1 MEKIMHFRGVIKI
14 INLKSFI
21 MTPEPPLTRWKT
33 SARILAD
40 DYLPG
45 RVSTN
50 DVSDL
55 KIAETARSVDM
66 DEGDAGMEKDPY
78 GIPVSAKLGIALIAS
93 FQKLISPLREKLKS
107 NNFNE
112 FFTEEQADTLTDLLT
127 RSSAIT
133 IDKNVL
139 LKTLSQPGCEGVR
152 FYLCKKMVAD
162 AGKEKAYI
170 SLVTVGVDAK
180 GQDLHYE
187 YNEGRLQSGL
197 LAAHLLNTS
206 LVSEYGSPPPPRTAA
221 FALEEFDNKFALLKY
236 ALDEAK
242 NIE

>member
-1 MEKIMHFRGVIKI
+1 MMSK
-14 INLKSFI
+14 
-21 MTPEPPLTRWKT
+21 TPTPRWKT
-33 SARILAD
+33 NARILAD
-40 DYLPG
+40 DYATG
-45 RVSTN
+45 RVRTK
-50 DVSDL
+50 DVSDFE
-55 KIAETARSVDM
+55 IAENPRSVDM
-66 DEGDAGMEKDPY
+66 EEAETSVEGDPY

-93 FQKLISPLREKLKS
+93 FQALIASLREKLGS
-107 NNFNE
+107 NNLSE
-112 FFTEEQADTLTDLLT
+112 LFTEEQADTLTDLLT

-170 SLVTVGVDAK
+170 SLVTVGVDEK

-187 YNEGRLQSGL
+187 YIEDRMQSGL
-197 LAAHLLNTS
+197 LAANLVNTS
-206 LVSEYGSPPPPRTAA
+206 LVSEYGSPPPPRSTA
-221 FALEEFDNKFALLKY
+221 FAIEKFDNKFALLKY

-242 NIE
+242 NIQ